1 MAESATKD
9 TKKQWDREVRNNAR
23 DLYLTGYTVTEV
35 AVELEIPVPTIRYWQ
50 NKDNWTDSKRNLE
63 LSTNDS
69 TLDEIAGNLTRSRSQ
84 AMQDYIRIQEVAK
97 DGIYDEELRFRDKK
111 QAVDALA
118 IGLKGERELLNQNVS
133 MQLILE
139 IATVLDEEI
148 TDPFIR
154 QRVGNKLAAIGQLY
168 AAD

>member
-9 TKKQWDREVRNNAR
+9 TKKQWAREVRNNAR

-139 IATVLDEEI
+139 IAKVLDEEI

>member
-1 MAESATKD
+1 M
-9 TKKQWDREVRNNAR
+9 
-23 DLYLTGYTVTEV
+23 
-35 AVELEIPVPTIRYWQ
+35 EIPVPTIRYWQ
-50 NKDNWTDSKRNLE
+50 NKENWTDSKRNLE

-139 IATVLDEEI
+139 IAKVLDEEI

>member
-23 DLYLTGYTVTEV
+23 DLYLTGYTVTEI
-35 AVELEIPVPTIRYWQ
+35 AAELEIPVPTIRYWQ

-139 IATVLDEEI
+139 IAKVLDEEI

>member
-1 MAESATKD
+1 MADTITKD
-9 TKKQWDREVRNNAR
+9 PRKQWDREVRDNAR
-23 DLYLTGYTVTEV
+23 DLYITGSSVTNI
-35 AVELEIPVPTIRYWQ
+35 ASELDVPVPTVRYWQ
-50 NKDNWTDSKRNLE
+50 NKDNWTDSKRNLA
-63 LSTNDS
+63 LSSNDS
-69 TLDEIAGNLTRSRSQ
+69 TLDEITDTLTRSRSQ
-84 AMQDYIRIQEVAK
+84 AMQDYIRIQDVAK

-139 IATVLDEEI
+139 IAKVLDEEI
-148 TDPFIR
+148 KDPFVR

>member
-23 DLYLTGYTVTEV
+23 DLYLTGYTVTEI
-35 AVELEIPVPTIRYWQ
+35 AAELEIPVPTIRYWQ

-69 TLDEIAGNLTRSRSQ
+69 TLDEIAGTLTRSRSQ
-84 AMQDYIRIQEVAK
+84 AMQDYLRIQEVAK

-139 IATVLDEEI
+139 IAKVLDEEI

>member
-9 TKKQWDREVRNNAR
+9 PKKQWDREVRNNAR

-139 IATVLDEEI
+139 IAKVLDEEI

>member
-23 DLYLTGYTVTEV
+23 DLYLTGYTITEV

-84 AMQDYIRIQEVAK
+84 AMQDYIRIQELAK
-97 DGIYDEELRFRDKK
+97 HGIYDEELRIRDNKR
-111 QAVDALA
+111 AVDALA

-139 IATVLDEEI
+139 IAKVLDEEI

>member
-118 IGLKGERELLNQNVS
+118 IGLKGER
-133 MQLILE
+133 
-139 IATVLDEEI
+139 
-148 TDPFIR
+148 
-154 QRVGNKLAAIGQLY
+154 
-168 AAD
+168 

>member
-139 IATVLDEEI
+139 IAKVLDEEI

>member
-84 AMQDYIRIQEVAK
+84 AMQDNIRIQEVAK

-139 IATVLDEEI
+139 IAKVLDEEI

>member
-9 TKKQWDREVRNNAR
+9 PKKQWDREVRNNAR
-23 DLYLTGYTVTEV
+23 DLYLTGSTVTEI
-35 AVELEIPVPTIRYWQ
+35 AAELEIPVPTIRYWQ

-69 TLDEIAGNLTRSRSQ
+69 TLDEISGTLTRSRSQ
-84 AMQDYIRIQEVAK
+84 AMQDYLRIQEVAK

-139 IATVLDEEI
+139 IAKVLDEEI

>member
-35 AVELEIPVPTIRYWQ
+35 AAELEIPVPTIRYWQ

-139 IATVLDEEI
+139 IAKVLDEEI

>member
-9 TKKQWDREVRNNAR
+9 TKKQWDREGRNNAR

-84 AMQDYIRIQEVAK
+84 ARQDYIRIQEGAK

-139 IATVLDEEI
+139 IAKVLDEEI

>member
-1 MAESATKD
+1 MADPITKEA
-9 TKKQWDREVRNNAR
+9 KKQWNREVRDNAR
-23 DLYLTGYTVTEV
+23 DLYLTGYSVTQI
-35 AVELEIPVPTIRYWQ
+35 ASELEVPVPTVRYWQ
-50 NKDNWTDSKRNLE
+50 NKDNWTDSKKNLA
-63 LSTNDS
+63 LSSNDS
-69 TLDEIAGNLTRSRSQ
+69 TLDEITGSLTRSRSQ
-84 AMQDYIRIQEVAK
+84 AMQDYLRIQEVAK
-97 DGIYDEELRFRDKK
+97 DGIYDDELRFRDKK

-139 IATVLDEEI
+139 IAKVLDEEI
-148 TDPFIR
+148 KDPFIR

>member
-9 TKKQWDREVRNNAR
+9 TKKQWDRVVRNNAR

-84 AMQDYIRIQEVAK
+84 ARQDYIRIQEGAK

-139 IATVLDEEI
+139 IAKVLDEEI

>member
-23 DLYLTGYTVTEV
+23 DLYLTGYTVTEI
-35 AVELEIPVPTIRYWQ
+35 AAELEIPVPTIRYWQ

-139 IATVLDEEI
+139 IAKVLDEEI

-154 QRVGNKLAAIGQLY
+154 QRVGNKLAAIGQRY

>member
-1 MAESATKD
+1 MADPITKEA
-9 TKKQWDREVRNNAR
+9 KKQWNREVRDNAR
-23 DLYLTGYTVTEV
+23 DLYLTGYSVTQI
-35 AVELEIPVPTIRYWQ
+35 ASELEVPVPTVRYWQ
-50 NKDNWTDSKRNLE
+50 NKDNWTDSKKNLA
-63 LSTNDS
+63 LSSNDS
-69 TLDEIAGNLTRSRSQ
+69 TLDEITGSLTRSRSQ
-84 AMQDYIRIQEVAK
+84 AMQDYLRIQEVAK
-97 DGIYDEELRFRDKK
+97 DGIYDDELRIRDKK

-139 IATVLDEEI
+139 IAKVLDEEI
-148 TDPFIR
+148 KDPFIR

>member
-1 MAESATKD
+1 VANPITKEP
-9 TKKQWDREVRNNAR
+9 KRQWDREVRDNAR
-23 DLYLTGYTVTEV
+23 DLYLTGYSITQI
-35 AVELEIPVPTIRYWQ
+35 ASELEVPVPTVRYWQ
-50 NKDNWTDSKRNLE
+50 NKDNWTDSKRNLA
-63 LSTNDS
+63 LSSNDS
-69 TLDEIAGNLTRSRSQ
+69 TLDEITDTLTRSRSQ
-84 AMQDYIRIQEVAK
+84 AMQDYIRIQDVAK

-139 IATVLDEEI
+139 IAKVLDEEI
-148 TDPFIR
+148 KDPFVR

>member
-1 MAESATKD
+1 MANPITKEP
-9 TKKQWDREVRNNAR
+9 KRQWDREVRDNAR
-23 DLYLTGYTVTEV
+23 DLYLTGYSITQI
-35 AVELEIPVPTIRYWQ
+35 ASELEVPVPTVRYWQ
-50 NKDNWTDSKRNLE
+50 NKDNWTDSKRNLA
-63 LSTNDS
+63 LSSNDS
-69 TLDEIAGNLTRSRSQ
+69 TLDEITDTLTRSRSQ
-84 AMQDYIRIQEVAK
+84 AMQDYIRIQDVAK

-139 IATVLDEEI
+139 IAKVLDEEI
-148 TDPFIR
+148 KDPFVR

>member
-35 AVELEIPVPTIRYWQ
+35 AAELEIPVPTIRYWQ
-50 NKDNWTDSKRNLE
+50 NKDNWTDYKRNLE

-139 IATVLDEEI
+139 IAKVLDEEI

>member
-1 MAESATKD
+1 MANPITKEP
-9 TKKQWDREVRNNAR
+9 KRQWDREVRDNAR
-23 DLYLTGYTVTEV
+23 DLYLTGYSITQI
-35 AVELEIPVPTIRYWQ
+35 ASELEVPVPTVRYWQ
-50 NKDNWTDSKRNLE
+50 NKDNWTDSKRNLA
-63 LSTNDS
+63 LSSNDS
-69 TLDEIAGNLTRSRSQ
+69 TLDEITDTLTRSRSQ
-84 AMQDYIRIQEVAK
+84 AMQDYIRIQDVAK

-139 IATVLDEEI
+139 IAKVLDEEI
-148 TDPFIR
+148 KDPFIR

>member
-1 MAESATKD
+1 MAESSTKD
-9 TKKQWDREVRNNAR
+9 TKKQWDREVMNNAR

-139 IATVLDEEI
+139 IAKVLDEEI

>member
-139 IATVLDEEI
+139 IAKVLDEEI

-154 QRVGNKLAAIGQLY
+154 QRVGNKLAAIGQLF

>member
-118 IGLKGERELLNQNVS
+118 IGLKGERVLLNQNVS

-139 IATVLDEEI
+139 IAKVLDEEI

>member
-118 IGLKGERELLNQNVS
+118 IGLKGERDLLNQNVS

-139 IATVLDEEI
+139 IAKVLDEEI

>member
-69 TLDEIAGNLTRSRSQ
+69 TLE
-84 AMQDYIRIQEVAK
+84 EVAK

-139 IATVLDEEI
+139 IAKVLDEEI

>member
-139 IATVLDEEI
+139 IAKVLDEEI

-154 QRVGNKLAAIGQLY
+154 KRVGNKLAAIGQLY

>member
-69 TLDEIAGNLTRSRSQ
+69 TLDEIAGNLTRSRTQ

-111 QAVDALA
+111 QAVDDLA
-118 IGLKGERELLNQNVS
+118 IGLNGERELLNQNVS
-133 MQLILE
+133 MQLIVE
-139 IATVLDEEI
+139 IA
-148 TDPFIR
+148 
-154 QRVGNKLAAIGQLY
+154 
-168 AAD
+168 

>member
-1 MAESATKD
+1 MAESATKV

-139 IATVLDEEI
+139 IAKVLDEEI